1 MHAAGGAWSAAI
13 LQFVAGVIVVRS
25 LTPQGVGTFV
35 FASAIATFV
44 FGVLDIR
51 IEEGLTQFLVR
62 EKSSGR
68 DERTAS
74 ALRYAVAVDI
84 ASGLAISA
92 LMLLAIAFLPFHLG
106 HETKVVAAITA
117 FASLIAISDGSFL
130 AIFYAHQAFGW
141 LASYQLVSN
150 GSRCLAL
157 LIVPIATASDAAL
170 AIALAQVVATTF
182 LISAVVIRFLSRGGR
197 RGRLTQADRRWLL
210 RFSAHVAVSSAA
222 ATVRANATPLVMGI
236 LGTKREVA
244 GARVAESPTK
254 LLGVAVAPLRTVLF
268 PRLSAAWARR
278 DRTEARYLIREYLWT
293 SAIAGGVF
301 GMAMALAMN
310 PILTRIYGPEYSD
323 LARVGQIFVLA
334 AVLDALAGW
343 QKVAP
348 AALDR
353 PWLRTYILVGESAAL
368 LLALLILVPPYGPL
382 GASIS
387 AAVAA
392 GISLG
397 LGALWLRPA
406 FSQPN
411 WLPDKLRRSRE
422 GARIARR
429 PG

>member
-182 LISAVVIRFLSRGGR
+182 LISAVVIRFLPSPRRSVVSCGDSPCQCYAACYGNTWYEARGGWRSRRREPNEATWCR
-197 RGRLTQADRRWLL
+197 RG
-210 RFSAHVAVSSAA
+210 SAA
-222 ATVRANATPLVMGI
+222 YSSVPAPFGC
-236 LGTKREVA
+236 LGT
-244 GARVAESPTK
+244 
-254 LLGVAVAPLRTVLF
+254 
-268 PRLSAAWARR
+268 PRSN
-278 DRTEARYLIREYLWT
+278 
-293 SAIAGGVF
+293 G
-301 GMAMALAMN
+301 
-310 PILTRIYGPEYSD
+310 
-323 LARVGQIFVLA
+323 
-334 AVLDALAGW
+334 
-343 QKVAP
+343 
-348 AALDR
+348 
-353 PWLRTYILVGESAAL
+353 
-368 LLALLILVPPYGPL
+368 
-382 GASIS
+382 
-387 AAVAA
+387 
-392 GISLG
+392 
-397 LGALWLRPA
+397 GAL
-406 FSQPN
+406 
-411 WLPDKLRRSRE
+411 PDS
-422 GARIARR
+422 
-429 PG
+429 